1 MSRLKIQSLEK
12 NTAMQLEEL
21 RTSEKGRIILTTLQ
35 EKKCAFL
42 VSEGR
47 LKAVTVISSSGINPG
62 DIVIGLVKD
71 VKKDIGACF
80 IEYSDGCDGYLPL
93 DKIPY
98 GTTVKQ
104 GDLIPV
110 SITAN
115 AQKGKR
121 AKFTAKID
129 YSRMP
134 DGDTLKEKAPHLA
147 RFNYLYRSDKY
158 IKDLIRKTF
167 RKDEFNEIVTDDN
180 ALAETLR
187 SDYNCVREYKDSS
200 FPLAKLYSLESGIS
214 EALSRQVWLKC
225 GGYLIF
231 DHTEAMTVI
240 DVNSGKYTPSRNK
253 DKESAYLTVNE
264 EAAIEICRQL
274 RLRNLSGIIVVD
286 FINLDDKN
294 DQESLME
301 LLRKESA
308 KDTQQVA
315 VVDITALGLVE
326 ITRKKT
332 LPPLYEQIKQV

>member
-1 MSRLKIQSLEK
+1 MSRLKIQPQEK

-21 RTSEKGRIILTTLQ
+21 RTSENGRIIISTLH

-42 VSEGR
+42 VCDGR
-47 LKAVTVISSSGINPG
+47 LKSVTVIGSSGINPG
-62 DIVIGLVKD
+62 DIVIALVKD

-80 IEYSDGCDGYLPL
+80 IEYSEGCDGYLPL
-93 DKIPY
+93 DKIP
-98 GTTVKQ
+98 TDVTVRQ

-110 SITAN
+110 SITAD

-129 YSRMP
+129 YSKIP
-134 DGDTLKEKAPHLA
+134 DGDALKEKAVHLG

-158 IKDLIRKTF
+158 IKDIICKTIQ
-167 RKDEFNEIVTDDN
+167 KDEFNEIVTDDHDI
-180 ALAETLR
+180 AETLKT
-187 SDYNCVREYKDSS
+187 DFDCVREYTDSS
-200 FPLAKLYSLESGIS
+200 FSLTKLYSLESGIS

-225 GGYLIF
+225 GGYLII

-253 DKESAYLTVNE
+253 DKETAYLTVNE

-294 DQESLME
+294 DQDSLME
-301 LLRKESA
+301 LLRAESA
-308 KDTQQVA
+308 KDTQQVT

-332 LPPLYEQIKQV
+332 LPSLYEQINN

>member
-1 MSRLKIQSLEK
+1 MSRLKIQPQEK

-21 RTSEKGRIILTTLQ
+21 RTSRIIISTLR

-42 VSEGR
+42 VCDGR
-47 LKAVTVISSSGINPG
+47 LKSVTVIGSSGINPG
-62 DIVIGLVKD
+62 DIVIALVKD

-80 IEYSDGCDGYLPL
+80 IEYSEGCDGYLPL
-93 DKIPY
+93 DKIP
-98 GTTVKQ
+98 TDVTVRQ

-110 SITAN
+110 SITAD

-129 YSRMP
+129 YSKIP
-134 DGDTLKEKAPHLA
+134 DGDALKEKAVHLG

-158 IKDLIRKTF
+158 IKDIICKTIQ
-167 RKDEFNEIVTDDN
+167 KDEFN
-180 ALAETLR
+180 
-187 SDYNCVREYKDSS
+187 
-200 FPLAKLYSLESGIS
+200 
-214 EALSRQVWLKC
+214 
-225 GGYLIF
+225 LII

-294 DQESLME
+294 DQDSLME
-301 LLRKESA
+301 LLRAESA
-308 KDTQQVA
+308 KDTQQVT

-332 LPPLYEQIKQV
+332 LTSLYEQINN